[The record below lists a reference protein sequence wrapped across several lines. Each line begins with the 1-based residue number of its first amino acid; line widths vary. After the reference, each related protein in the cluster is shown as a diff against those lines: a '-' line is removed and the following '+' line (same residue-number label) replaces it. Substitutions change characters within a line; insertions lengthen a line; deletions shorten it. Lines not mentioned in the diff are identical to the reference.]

1 VNNGHPEPYG
11 VKYWEIGDEVYRYD
25 VSPEKYGQDYIIFQD
40 AMKQVDP
47 SIIVAASAR
56 IEPDAYSTW
65 NIPLLSVIGPT
76 VDAMALHPFYPRR
89 TYDPIVQPA
98 VMAAATQADDDL
110 ARVRQLLAT
119 TTDRADEIGLILGE
133 MGIDYIFCCEPE
145 PTISIRWNMLLV
157 GVYDADLMGMLV
169 ERSADYR
176 LELGIQYWLHG
187 ASLSCDIY
195 FDWETEERY
204 KRPDYYALQLWT
216 NHFGDVL
223 VQNAV
228 TCDTFDVPETYG
240 NVGPLYDIPYLAAHT
255 SIAGGKLYLL
265 VINRHLT
272 DDITTAIHI
281 NGNGFIPQYATV
293 YTLNGPS
300 VESTNEYGSHDSV
313 VITASSISNASHD
326 FTYVFPA
333 HSVTVI
339 ELFMLSHRV
348 YLPIIFK

>member
-1 VNNGHPEPYG
+1 MARRSVATSH
-11 VKYWEIGDEVYRYD
+11 YD
-25 VSPEKYGQDYIIFQD
+25 WG
-40 AMKQVDP
+40 
-47 SIIVAASAR
+47 
-56 IEPDAYSTW
+56 T
-65 NIPLLSVIGPT
+65 G
-76 VDAMALHPFYPRR
+76 
-89 TYDPIVQPA
+89 
-98 VMAAATQADDDL
+98 
-110 ARVRQLLAT
+110 
-119 TTDRADEIGLILGE
+119 
-133 MGIDYIFCCEPE
+133 
-145 PTISIRWNMLLV
+145 
-157 GVYDADLMGMLV
+157 
-169 ERSADYR
+169 
-176 LELGIQYWLHG
+176 
-187 ASLSCDIY
+187 
-195 FDWETEERY
+195 ERY

-228 TCDTFDVPETYG
+228 TCDTFDVPEAYD

-272 DDITTAIHI
+272 DDIATAIRV
-281 NGNGFIPQYATV
+281 NGFIPQSNAAV